1 MNGIMKIIHILLE
14 KIQSLGQLIPGTETG
29 FKAYSAYIE
38 FGEIDNETLCSII
51 QSSCHRGL
59 GCIGSQSDSKRQQ
72 WKQCSSPIGSG
83 KKLDDIEYAMEF
95 LPISLLEE
103 NNHEGLCPM
112 DIIRERIIRRKKDD

>member
-1 MNGIMKIIHILLE
+1 MGAEATAKDNNGNNALHLLAQE
-14 KIQSLGQLIPGTETG
+14 
-29 FKAYSAYIE
+29 
-38 FGEIDNETLCSII
+38 
-51 QSSCHRGL
+51 
-59 GCIGSQSDSKRQQ
+59 
-72 WKQCSSPIGSG
+72 